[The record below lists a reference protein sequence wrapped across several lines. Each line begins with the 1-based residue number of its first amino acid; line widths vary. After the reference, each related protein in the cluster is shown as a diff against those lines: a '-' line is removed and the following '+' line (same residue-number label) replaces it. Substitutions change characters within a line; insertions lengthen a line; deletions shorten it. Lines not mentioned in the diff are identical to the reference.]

1 MGFLSWILLGLVVGA
16 LAKFLLPGDDPDGL
30 FVTIGIG
37 VAGAVVGGFLASA
50 VGMGEVTGFDL
61 RSVAIAVGGS
71 MLLLL
76 GWRRFRK
83 A

>member
-16 LAKFLLPGDDPDGL
+16 LAKFLLPGDDPDGF

-50 VGMGEVTGFDL
+50 VGLGEVTGFDL
-61 RSVAIAVGGS
+61 RSLAIAIGGS